1 MIQMLVS
8 DASLAYMNTIRYT
21 TSVSAE
27 TLCSCS
33 EDPQIQPYD
42 SLWCFK
48 AKPIN
53 SLPFIFHLYTI
64 LGTYGVFF

>member
-8 DASLAYMNTIRYT
+8 DASLAYMNTIRST

-27 TLCSCS
+27 TLRSCS

-48 AKPIN
+48 VKP
-53 SLPFIFHLYTI
+53 
-64 LGTYGVFF
+64 V